1 MAPLIR
7 RFPTRNILICT
18 AVVFGLLSSI
28 LMIIDVSTGGRIK
41 ISGDRNSAGYHGEYS
56 ANFLYPIMCAS
67 GVAYG
72 MVELIRRVIPRD
84 IVGGDIEKLRQ
95 MDALVSHPLIYV
107 SKFTNYFRYT
117 YSMKLL
123 ARQARFCRGPL

>member
-41 ISGDRNSAGYHGEYS
+41 IPSDRNPSDYHGQYN
-56 ANFLYPIMCAS
+56 ANFLYPIMCVS
-67 GVAYG
+67 GVVYG

-84 IVGGDIEKLRQ
+84 IVGGDIKKLRQ
-95 MDALVSHPLIYV
+95 MDALVDHPLIYL
-107 SKFTNYFRYT
+107 SKFA
-117 YSMKLL
+117 M
-123 ARQARFCRGPL
+123 